1 MRFRAEPPFTHSAGE
16 RAGVLLV
23 NIGTPAQPTSA
34 AVRRYLGRFLSD
46 PRVVEIPRW
55 LWLPLLHLV
64 ILTLRAPRSAAKYA
78 SIWRHGQ
85 SPLLRHTIDQ
95 AQGLQAHLA
104 AEFGDR
110 VTVAYAMR
118 YSDPDIA
125 LAMAKLRAACCT
137 HFVIVPL
144 YPQYAAATTA
154 STMDEVFQF
163 LQSTRTL
170 PAMRWV
176 HDFHDHPAYIQA
188 LASGVRRHWAD
199 GQARGHLLVSFHGVP
214 RRSLDLGDPYHC
226 HCLKT
231 ARLLA
236 ESLDLAADQWS
247 VSFQSRFGANR
258 WLEPYTLD
266 VVRQLAA
273 RGVTQVDVVMPS
285 FVSDC
290 LETLEEI
297 GIEVRDAF
305 MAAGGRSFRPI
316 PCLNS
321 DAEWIA
327 ALASLIRPE
336 LHQWFEPAGQAA
348 LEERTKRAMALGASQ

>member
-125 LAMAKLRAACCT
+125 LAMAKLRA
-137 HFVIVPL
+137 
-144 YPQYAAATTA
+144 
-154 STMDEVFQF
+154 
-163 LQSTRTL
+163 
-170 PAMRWV
+170 
-176 HDFHDHPAYIQA
+176 
-188 LASGVRRHWAD
+188 
-199 GQARGHLLVSFHGVP
+199 
-214 RRSLDLGDPYHC
+214 
-226 HCLKT
+226 
-231 ARLLA
+231 
-236 ESLDLAADQWS
+236 
-247 VSFQSRFGANR
+247 
-258 WLEPYTLD
+258 
-266 VVRQLAA
+266 
-273 RGVTQVDVVMPS
+273 
-285 FVSDC
+285 VSD
-290 LETLEEI
+290 
-297 GIEVRDAF
+297 
-305 MAAGGRSFRPI
+305 
-316 PCLNS
+316 
-321 DAEWIA
+321 
-327 ALASLIRPE
+327 
-336 LHQWFEPAGQAA
+336 
-348 LEERTKRAMALGASQ
+348 